1 MFKKKR
7 MYCKKRLMQRYE
19 HYRTMRLVLFLVHEN
34 LKMKM
39 RYTIDHMFA
48 FAIKEMARR
57 KMMADSRNSCI
68 PLYQLILYFLSTA
81 SFKIFNN

>member
-1 MFKKKR
+1 
-7 MYCKKRLMQRYE
+7 MQRYE
-19 HYRTMRLVLFLVHEN
+19 HYRTMRFVLFLVHEN

-48 FAIKEMARR
+48 FAIKEMVRR